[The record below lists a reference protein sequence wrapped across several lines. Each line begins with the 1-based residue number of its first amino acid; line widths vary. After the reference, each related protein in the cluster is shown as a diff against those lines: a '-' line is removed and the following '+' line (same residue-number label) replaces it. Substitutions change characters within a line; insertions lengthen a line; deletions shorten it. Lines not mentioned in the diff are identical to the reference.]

1 MFDITTDKVYVKTFG
16 GFDLYYKGE
25 LIYFSNGK
33 AKELLAVLVDWRG
46 KTVTLSH
53 LAGILSEGD
62 RDEAAAKQAVHLAW
76 HRLKQTLKTY
86 GIENIVLKGRG
97 TYAINK
103 ERIVCDSY
111 DMVRQVEGASNYFV
125 GEYMPEYSWAEV
137 TLSSLIRDYFDE
149 GYQDE
154 NETSE

>member
-1 MFDITTDKVYVKTFG
+1 MFDITSDKVYVKTFG

-46 KTVTLSH
+46 KAVTLSH
-53 LAGILSEGD
+53 LAGLLSDGE

-76 HRLKQTLKTY
+76 HRLKQTLKQY
-86 GIENIVLKGRG
+86 GIEKIVIKGRG

-103 ERIVCDSY
+103 DKIVCDSY
-111 DMVRQVEGASNYFV
+111 DMVRQVKGASNYFV

-149 GYQDE
+149 EYQDGQE
-154 NETSE
+154 KSE